1 MKRVKVCFSTFIVVL
16 AVVLGNLPVS
26 GEQVTAKGFE
36 TPEYYGKSVLAGLDN
51 SATYLGVYDI
61 IVKNMSDTDKIVP
74 CTANIINEDGEKITV
89 DTFKINIDFG
99 ETKVR
104 YETVEKVMAA
114 YNRDYF
120 EQFWFNSELGHATYY
135 YSNGIVANMEIYCS
149 MSSEEVISAKQR
161 FNSAT
166 DELLKGITIDMPE
179 FEREKIIHDR
189 LAKKVVYDLNAPY
202 AHNAYGALVDGKAV
216 CDGYT
221 KAFQYL
227 LQRVGIQSFM
237 VTGIGNGVKHA
248 WNIVR
253 IDGKYYNVDLTWDDQ
268 KSDII
273 YTYFNITDEEIK
285 SLSHILD
292 KESEDFAPVCTS
304 TDANYFAVY
313 GGKTNAFSADEIGEI
328 IKRNGTRFHIYV
340 TGNVNEF
347 SDSFFNNLS
356 AVGTESNLNDNIAD
370 AESRLYD
377 REFIITII
385 VCGDANR
392 DGVIDIRD
400 FVHMKSIIAGN
411 FAENKASDV
420 DKIGNVSA
428 TDLAELKKMLLGI
441 KN

>member
-36 TPEYYGKSVLAGLDN
+36 MPEYYGKSVLRGFDN
-51 SATYLGVYDI
+51 SNALLFVYD
-61 IVKNMSDTDKIVP
+61 KI
-74 CTANIINEDGEKITV
+74 ASSMDDINNIIEDGTDYKIEIDISEDGYAVTPAELKTV
-89 DTFKINIDFG
+89 IDVY
-99 ETKVR
+99 T
-104 YETVEKVMAA
+104 
-114 YNRDYF
+114 RDYTGH
-120 EQFWFNSELGHATYY
+120 FWFNKRYGYSGYLNSENT
-135 YSNGIVANMEIYCS
+135 EIITKIYMYCYADR
-149 MSSEEVISAKQR
+149 EETALAKQKYD
-161 FNSAT
+161 SAA
-166 DELLKGITIDMPE
+166 DKLIAGITPDMPE
-179 FEREKIIHDR
+179 FERELILHDR
-189 LAKKVVYDLNAPY
+189 LAGHIAYEDGDYVHD
-202 AHNAYGALVDGKAV
+202 AYGALVNGKAV
-216 CDGYT
+216 CEGYA

-227 LQRVGIQSFM
+227 LQKVGIQSFM
-237 VTGIGNGVKHA
+237 ATGIGNGGKHA

-253 IDGKYYNVDLTWDDQ
+253 IDGKYYNVDLTWDDV

-304 TDANYFAVY
+304 SDANYFAVY

-356 AVGTESNLNDNIAD
+356 AVGTESNLNDNIAG
-370 AESRLYD
+370 AESRQYD

-385 VCGDANR
+385 VRGDANR

-400 FVHMKSIIAGN
+400 FVHMKSIIAEVHKETSAADIDKN
-411 FAENKASDV
+411 SFV
-420 DKIGNVSA
+420 DS
-428 TDLAELKKMLLGI
+428 TDLAQLRKMLLGI

>member
-36 TPEYYGKSVLAGLDN
+36 TPEYYGRTVLSGFDN
-51 SATYLGVYDI
+51 SNALLFVYNKIASSMDDI
-61 IVKNMSDTDKIVP
+61 N
-74 CTANIINEDGEKITV
+74 NIIEYGTDYKIEIDISEDGYAVTPAELKTV
-89 DTFKINIDFG
+89 IDVY
-99 ETKVR
+99 T
-104 YETVEKVMAA
+104 
-114 YNRDYF
+114 RDYTGH
-120 EQFWFNSELGHATYY
+120 FWFNKSWSYSYY
-135 YSNGIVANMEIYCS
+135 LNDKSIKIVTKIHMYCYAGR
-149 MSSEEVISAKQR
+149 EETALAKQKYD
-161 FNSAT
+161 SAA
-166 DELLKGITIDMPE
+166 DKLIAGITPDMPE
-179 FEREKIIHDR
+179 FERELILHDR
-189 LAKKVVYDLNAPY
+189 LADHIAYEDGDRVHD
-202 AHNAYGALVDGKAV
+202 AYGALVDGKAV

-356 AVGTESNLNDNIAD
+356 AVGTESNLNDNIAG

-400 FVHMKSIIAGN
+400 FIHMKSIIAGN

-420 DKIGNVSA
+420 DKSGNVSA

>member
-36 TPEYYGKSVLAGLDN
+36 TPEYYGRTVLSGFDN
-51 SATYLGVYDI
+51 SNALLFVYDKIASSMDDINNI
-61 IVKNMSDTDKIVP
+61 IEYGTDYKIEIDISEDGYAVTPAELKTVIDVYTRDYTGHFWLNKSWSYSYYLNDKSIKIVTKIHMY
-74 CTANIINEDGEKITV
+74 CYAGREETA
-89 DTFKINIDFG
+89 
-99 ETKVR
+99 
-104 YETVEKVMAA
+104 
-114 YNRDYF
+114 
-120 EQFWFNSELGHATYY
+120 L
-135 YSNGIVANMEIYCS
+135 
-149 MSSEEVISAKQR
+149 AKQKYD
-161 FNSAT
+161 SAA
-166 DELLKGITIDMPE
+166 DKLIAGITPDMPE
-179 FEREKIIHDR
+179 FERELILHDR
-189 LAKKVVYDLNAPY
+189 LADHIAYEDGDRVHD
-202 AHNAYGALVDGKAV
+202 AYGALVNGKAV

-292 KESEDFAPVCTS
+292 KESEGFAPVCTS

-356 AVGTESNLNDNIAD
+356 AVGTESNLNDNIAG

-385 VCGDANR
+385 VCGDANW

-400 FVHMKSIIAGN
+400 FIHMKSIIAGN
-411 FAENKASDV
+411 FAKNKASDV
-420 DKIGNVSA
+420 DKSGNVSA

>member
-26 GEQVTAKGFE
+26 GEQVMAKGFE
-36 TPEYYGKSVLAGLDN
+36 TPEYYGRTVLSGFDN
-51 SATYLGVYDI
+51 SNALLFVYD
-61 IVKNMSDTDKIVP
+61 KI
-74 CTANIINEDGEKITV
+74 ASSMDDINNIIEDGTDYKIEIDISEDGYAVTPAELKTV
-89 DTFKINIDFG
+89 IDVY
-99 ETKVR
+99 T
-104 YETVEKVMAA
+104 
-114 YNRDYF
+114 RDYTGH
-120 EQFWFNSELGHATYY
+120 FWFNKRYGYSGYLNSENT
-135 YSNGIVANMEIYCS
+135 EIITKIYMYCYADR
-149 MSSEEVISAKQR
+149 EGTALAKQKYD
-161 FNSAT
+161 SAA
-166 DELLKGITIDMPE
+166 DKLIAGITSEMPE
-179 FEREKIIHDR
+179 FERELILHDR
-189 LAKKVVYDLNAPY
+189 LADHIAYEDGDRVHD
-202 AHNAYGALVDGKAV
+202 AYGALVNGKAV

-237 VTGIGNGVKHA
+237 VTGTGNGGKHA

-268 KSDII
+268 ESDII

-304 TDANYFAVY
+304 SDANYFAVY

-356 AVGTESNLNDNIAD
+356 AVGTESNLNDNIAG

-385 VCGDANR
+385 VRGDANR
-392 DGVIDIRD
+392 DGITDIRD
-400 FVHMKSIIAGN
+400 FIHMKSIIAKVHKETSAADIDKNG
-411 FAENKASDV
+411 FV
-420 DKIGNVSA
+420 DS
-428 TDLAELKKMLLGI
+428 TDLAQLRKMLLGI

>member
-36 TPEYYGKSVLAGLDN
+36 TPEYYGRTVLSGFDN
-51 SATYLGVYDI
+51 SNALLFVYD
-61 IVKNMSDTDKIVP
+61 KI
-74 CTANIINEDGEKITV
+74 ASSMDDINNIIEDGTDYKIEIDISEDWYAVTPAELKTV
-89 DTFKINIDFG
+89 IDVY
-99 ETKVR
+99 T
-104 YETVEKVMAA
+104 
-114 YNRDYF
+114 RDYTGH
-120 EQFWFNSELGHATYY
+120 FWFNKRYGYSGYLNSENT
-135 YSNGIVANMEIYCS
+135 EIITKIYMYCYADR
-149 MSSEEVISAKQR
+149 EGTALAKQKYD
-161 FNSAT
+161 SAA
-166 DELLKGITIDMPE
+166 DKLIAGITSEMPE
-179 FEREKIIHDR
+179 FERELILHDR
-189 LAKKVVYDLNAPY
+189 LADHIAYEDGDRVHD
-202 AHNAYGALVDGKAV
+202 AYGALINGKAV
-216 CDGYT
+216 CEGYT

-227 LQRVGIQSFM
+227 LQKVGIQSFM
-237 VTGIGNGVKHA
+237 ATGTGNGDLHA

-356 AVGTESNLNDNIAD
+356 AVGTESNLNDNIAG

-385 VCGDANR
+385 VRGDANR
-392 DGVIDIRD
+392 DGITDIRD
-400 FVHMKSIIAGN
+400 FIHMKSIIAKVHKETSAADIDKNG
-411 FAENKASDV
+411 FV
-420 DKIGNVSA
+420 DS
-428 TDLAELKKMLLGI
+428 TDLAQLRKMLLEI
-441 KN
+441 EN

>member
-36 TPEYYGKSVLAGLDN
+36 IPEYYGKSVLAGLDN

-120 EQFWFNSELGHATYY
+120 EQFWFKSELGHATYC
-135 YSNGIVANMEIYCS
+135 YSNKIVVKMEIYCS

-227 LQRVGIQSFM
+227 LQKVGIQSFM
-237 VTGIGNGVKHA
+237 ATGTGNGGKHA

-304 TDANYFAVY
+304 TVANYFAVY
-313 GGKTNAFSADEIGEI
+313 GGIFNDFSADDLGAL
-328 IKRNGTRFHIYV
+328 IKTNGKKLHIYI
-340 TGNVNEF
+340 TGDMEEFQKDFEKNFVNMLTAAGI
-347 SDSFFNNLS
+347 NG
-356 AVGTESNLNDNIAD
+356 V
-370 AESRLYD
+370 AECVYSPLG
-377 REFIITII
+377 REWIITVILP
-385 VCGDANR
+385 GDANY

-400 FVHMKSIIAGN
+400 FIHMKSIIAGN

-420 DKIGNVSA
+420 DKSGNVSA

>member
-36 TPEYYGKSVLAGLDN
+36 TPEYYGRTVLSGFDN
-51 SATYLGVYDI
+51 SNALLFVYD
-61 IVKNMSDTDKIVP
+61 KI
-74 CTANIINEDGEKITV
+74 ASSMDDINNIIEYGTEYKTEIDISEDGYAVTPDELKTV
-89 DTFKINIDFG
+89 IDVY
-99 ETKVR
+99 T
-104 YETVEKVMAA
+104 
-114 YNRDYF
+114 RDYTGH
-120 EQFWFNSELGHATYY
+120 FWFNKSWSYSYY
-135 YSNGIVANMEIYCS
+135 LNDKSIKIVTKIHMYCYAGR
-149 MSSEEVISAKQR
+149 EETALAKQKYD
-161 FNSAT
+161 SAA
-166 DELLKGITIDMPE
+166 DKLIAGITPDIPE
-179 FEREKIIHDR
+179 FERELILHDR
-189 LAKKVVYDLNAPY
+189 LADHIAYEDGDRVHD
-202 AHNAYGALVDGKAV
+202 AYGALINGKAV
-216 CDGYT
+216 CEGYT

-227 LQRVGIQSFM
+227 LQKVGIQSFM
-237 VTGIGNGVKHA
+237 ATGTGNGDLHA

-356 AVGTESNLNDNIAD
+356 AVGTESNLNDNIAG

-385 VCGDANR
+385 VRGDANR
-392 DGVIDIRD
+392 DGITDIRD
-400 FVHMKSIIAGN
+400 FIHMKSIIAKVHKETSAADIDKNG
-411 FAENKASDV
+411 FV
-420 DKIGNVSA
+420 DS
-428 TDLAELKKMLLGI
+428 TDLAQLRKMLLGI

>member
-36 TPEYYGKSVLAGLDN
+36 TPEYYGRTVLSGFDN
-51 SATYLGVYDI
+51 SNALLFVYD
-61 IVKNMSDTDKIVP
+61 KI
-74 CTANIINEDGEKITV
+74 ASSMDDINNIIEYGTDYKIEIDISEDGYAVTPAELKTV
-89 DTFKINIDFG
+89 IDVY
-99 ETKVR
+99 T
-104 YETVEKVMAA
+104 
-114 YNRDYF
+114 RDYTGH
-120 EQFWFNSELGHATYY
+120 FWFNKSWSYSYY
-135 YSNGIVANMEIYCS
+135 LNDKSIKIVTKIHMYCYAGR
-149 MSSEEVISAKQR
+149 EETALAKQKYD
-161 FNSAT
+161 SAA
-166 DELLKGITIDMPE
+166 DKLIAGITPDMPE
-179 FEREKIIHDR
+179 FERELILHDR

-202 AHNAYGALVDGKAV
+202 AHNAYGALVNGKAV

-227 LQRVGIQSFM
+227 LQKVGIQSFM
-237 VTGIGNGVKHA
+237 ATGIGNGGKHA

-292 KESEDFAPVCTS
+292 KESEGFAPVCTS

-356 AVGTESNLNDNIAD
+356 AVGTESNLNDNIAG

-400 FVHMKSIIAGN
+400 FIHMKSIIAGN

-420 DKIGNVSA
+420 DKSGNVSA

>member
-36 TPEYYGKSVLAGLDN
+36 TPEYYGRTVLSGFDN
-51 SATYLGVYDI
+51 SNALLFVYDKIASSMDDINNI
-61 IVKNMSDTDKIVP
+61 IEYGTDYKIEIDISEDGYAVTPAELKTVIDVYTRDYTGHFWLNKSWSYSYYLNDKSIKIVTKIHMY
-74 CTANIINEDGEKITV
+74 CYAGREETA
-89 DTFKINIDFG
+89 
-99 ETKVR
+99 
-104 YETVEKVMAA
+104 
-114 YNRDYF
+114 
-120 EQFWFNSELGHATYY
+120 L
-135 YSNGIVANMEIYCS
+135 
-149 MSSEEVISAKQR
+149 AKQKYD
-161 FNSAT
+161 SAA
-166 DELLKGITIDMPE
+166 DKLIAGITPDMPE
-179 FEREKIIHDR
+179 FERELILHDR
-189 LAKKVVYDLNAPY
+189 LADHIAYEDGDRVHD
-202 AHNAYGALVDGKAV
+202 AYGALVNGKAV

-292 KESEDFAPVCTS
+292 KESEGFAPVCTS

-356 AVGTESNLNDNIAD
+356 AVGTESNLNDNIAG

-385 VCGDANR
+385 VCGDANQ

-400 FVHMKSIIAGN
+400 FIHMKSIIAGN

-420 DKIGNVSA
+420 DKSGNVSA

>member
-36 TPEYYGKSVLAGLDN
+36 IPEYYGRTVLSGFDN
-51 SATYLGVYDI
+51 SNALLFVYD
-61 IVKNMSDTDKIVP
+61 KI
-74 CTANIINEDGEKITV
+74 ASSMDDINNIIEDGTDYKIEIDISEDGYAVTPAELKTV
-89 DTFKINIDFG
+89 IDVY
-99 ETKVR
+99 T
-104 YETVEKVMAA
+104 
-114 YNRDYF
+114 RDYTGH
-120 EQFWFNSELGHATYY
+120 FWFNKRYGYSGYLNSENT
-135 YSNGIVANMEIYCS
+135 EIITKIYMYCYADR
-149 MSSEEVISAKQR
+149 EETALAKQKYD
-161 FNSAT
+161 SAA
-166 DELLKGITIDMPE
+166 DKLIAGITSEMPE
-179 FEREKIIHDR
+179 FERELILHDR
-189 LAKKVVYDLNAPY
+189 LADHIAYEDGDRVHD
-202 AHNAYGALVDGKAV
+202 AYGALINGKAV
-216 CDGYT
+216 CEGYT

-227 LQRVGIQSFM
+227 LQKVGIQSFM
-237 VTGIGNGVKHA
+237 ATGKGNGDLHA

-253 IDGKYYNVDLTWDDQ
+253 IDGKYYNVDLTWDDV

-356 AVGTESNLNDNIAD
+356 AVGTESNLNDNIAG

-385 VCGDANR
+385 VRGDANR

-400 FVHMKSIIAGN
+400 FVHMKSIIAKVHKETSAADIDKNG
-411 FAENKASDV
+411 FV
-420 DKIGNVSA
+420 DS
-428 TDLAELKKMLLGI
+428 TDLAQLRKMLLEI
-441 KN
+441 EN

>member
-36 TPEYYGKSVLAGLDN
+36 TPEYYGRTVLSGFDN
-51 SATYLGVYDI
+51 SNALLFVYD
-61 IVKNMSDTDKIVP
+61 KI
-74 CTANIINEDGEKITV
+74 ASSMDDINNIIEYGTEYKTEIDISEDGYAVTPDELKTV
-89 DTFKINIDFG
+89 IDVY
-99 ETKVR
+99 T
-104 YETVEKVMAA
+104 
-114 YNRDYF
+114 RDYTGH
-120 EQFWFNSELGHATYY
+120 FWFNKSWSYSYY
-135 YSNGIVANMEIYCS
+135 LNDKSIKIVTKIHMYCYAGR
-149 MSSEEVISAKQR
+149 EETALAKQKYD
-161 FNSAT
+161 SAA
-166 DELLKGITIDMPE
+166 DKLIAGITPDIPE
-179 FEREKIIHDR
+179 FERELILHDR
-189 LAKKVVYDLNAPY
+189 LADHIAYEDGDRVHD
-202 AHNAYGALVDGKAV
+202 AYGALINGKAV
-216 CDGYT
+216 CEGYT

-227 LQRVGIQSFM
+227 LQKVGIQSFM
-237 VTGIGNGVKHA
+237 ATGTGNGDLHA
-248 WNIVR
+248 CNIVR

-356 AVGTESNLNDNIAD
+356 AVGTESNLNDNIAG

-385 VCGDANR
+385 VRGDANR
-392 DGVIDIRD
+392 DGITDIRD
-400 FVHMKSIIAGN
+400 FIHMKSIIAKVHKETSAADIDKNG
-411 FAENKASDV
+411 FV
-420 DKIGNVSA
+420 DS
-428 TDLAELKKMLLGI
+428 TDLAQLRKMLLGI

>member
-36 TPEYYGKSVLAGLDN
+36 MPEYYGKSVLSGFDN
-51 SATYLGVYDI
+51 SNALLFVYD
-61 IVKNMSDTDKIVP
+61 KI
-74 CTANIINEDGEKITV
+74 ASSMDDINNIIEDGTDYKIEIDISEDGYAVTPAELKTV
-89 DTFKINIDFG
+89 IDVY
-99 ETKVR
+99 T
-104 YETVEKVMAA
+104 
-114 YNRDYF
+114 RDYTGH
-120 EQFWFNSELGHATYY
+120 FWFNKRYGYSGYLNSENT
-135 YSNGIVANMEIYCS
+135 EIITKIYMYCYADR
-149 MSSEEVISAKQR
+149 EETALAKQKYD
-161 FNSAT
+161 SAA
-166 DELLKGITIDMPE
+166 DKLIAGITPDMPE
-179 FEREKIIHDR
+179 FERELILHDR
-189 LAKKVVYDLNAPY
+189 LAGHIAYEDGDYVHD
-202 AHNAYGALVDGKAV
+202 AYGALVNGKAV
-216 CDGYT
+216 CEGYA

-227 LQRVGIQSFM
+227 LQKVGIQSFM
-237 VTGIGNGVKHA
+237 ATGIGNGDLHA

-253 IDGKYYNVDLTWDDQ
+253 IDSKYYNVDLTWDDV

-304 TDANYFAVY
+304 SDANYFAVY

-356 AVGTESNLNDNIAD
+356 AVGTESNLNDNIAG

-385 VCGDANR
+385 VRGDANR

-400 FVHMKSIIAGN
+400 FVHMKSIIAEVHKETSAADIDKNG
-411 FAENKASDV
+411 FV
-420 DKIGNVSA
+420 DSA
-428 TDLAELKKMLLGI
+428 DLAQLRKMLLGI

>member
-1 MKRVKVCFSTFIVVL
+1 M
-16 AVVLGNLPVS
+16 
-26 GEQVTAKGFE
+26 
-36 TPEYYGKSVLAGLDN
+36 
-51 SATYLGVYDI
+51 
-61 IVKNMSDTDKIVP
+61 
-74 CTANIINEDGEKITV
+74 
-89 DTFKINIDFG
+89 
-99 ETKVR
+99 
-104 YETVEKVMAA
+104 
-114 YNRDYF
+114 
-120 EQFWFNSELGHATYY
+120 
-135 YSNGIVANMEIYCS
+135 
-149 MSSEEVISAKQR
+149 
-161 FNSAT
+161 
-166 DELLKGITIDMPE
+166 
-179 FEREKIIHDR
+179 
-189 LAKKVVYDLNAPY
+189 VYDLNAPY

-292 KESEDFAPVCTS
+292 KESEGFAPVCTS

-313 GGKTNAFSADEIGEI
+313 GGIFNEFSADDLGAL
-328 IKRNGTRFHIYV
+328 IKTNGKKLHIYI
-340 TGNVNEF
+340 TGDMKEF
-347 SDSFFNNLS
+347 QNNFKKHFRNMLT
-356 AVGTESNLNDNIAD
+356 AAGINGA
-370 AESRLYD
+370 AECVYSPLG
-377 REFIITII
+377 REWIITVILP
-385 VCGDANR
+385 GDANY

-400 FVHMKSIIAGN
+400 FIHMKSIIAGN

-420 DKIGNVSA
+420 DKSGNVSA

>member
-36 TPEYYGKSVLAGLDN
+36 MPEYYGKSVLAGLDN

-74 CTANIINEDGEKITV
+74 CTANIINEDDEEITV

-99 ETKVR
+99 EAKVR

-120 EQFWFNSELGHATYY
+120 EQFWFNSELGYATYY

-149 MSSEEVISAKQR
+149 MSSEEVILAKQR

-202 AHNAYGALVDGKAV
+202 AHNAYGALVNGKAV
-216 CDGYT
+216 CEGYA

-237 VTGIGNGVKHA
+237 VTGTGKGGNHA

-253 IDGKYYNVDLTWDDQ
+253 IDGRYYNVDLTWDDQ
-268 KSDII
+268 KSD
-273 YTYFNITDEEIK
+273 TFHAYFNLTDEIIK
-285 SLSHILD
+285 EDHIFD
-292 KESEDFAPVCTS
+292 TTVYKMPECIS

-313 GGKTNAFSADEIGEI
+313 GGIFNEFSADDLGAL
-328 IKRNGTRFHIYV
+328 IKTDGKKLHIYITGNMEEFQNNFKKHFRNMLAAAGINGTAGYAYSPL
-340 TGNVNEF
+340 G
-347 SDSFFNNLS
+347 
-356 AVGTESNLNDNIAD
+356 
-370 AESRLYD
+370 
-377 REFIITII
+377 REMIITVILPG
-385 VCGDANR
+385 VANC

-400 FVHMKSIIAGN
+400 IINMKISLSEEIEDI
-411 FAENKASDV
+411 NKYWYLNLNADN
-420 DKIGNVSA
+420 KINSA
-428 TDLAELKKMLLGI
+428 DLAQLRKMLLEI
-441 KN
+441 EN

>member
-36 TPEYYGKSVLAGLDN
+36 TPEYYGRTVLSGFDN
-51 SATYLGVYDI
+51 SNALLFVYD
-61 IVKNMSDTDKIVP
+61 KI
-74 CTANIINEDGEKITV
+74 ASSMDDINNIIEDGTDYKIEIDISEDGYAVTPAELKTV
-89 DTFKINIDFG
+89 IDVY
-99 ETKVR
+99 T
-104 YETVEKVMAA
+104 
-114 YNRDYF
+114 RDYTGH
-120 EQFWFNSELGHATYY
+120 FWFNKRYGYSGYLNSENT
-135 YSNGIVANMEIYCS
+135 EIITKIYMYCYADR
-149 MSSEEVISAKQR
+149 EKTALAKQKYD
-161 FNSAT
+161 SAA
-166 DELLKGITIDMPE
+166 DKLIARITSEMPE
-179 FEREKIIHDR
+179 FERELILHDR
-189 LAKKVVYDLNAPY
+189 LAGHIAYEDGDYVHD
-202 AHNAYGALVDGKAV
+202 AYGALVNGKAV

-227 LQRVGIQSFM
+227 LQKVGIQSFM
-237 VTGIGNGVKHA
+237 ATGTGNGGKHA

-253 IDGKYYNVDLTWDDQ
+253 IDGKYYNVDLTWDDV

-356 AVGTESNLNDNIAD
+356 AVGTESNLNDNIAG

-385 VCGDANR
+385 VRGDANR

-400 FVHMKSIIAGN
+400 FVHMKSIIAEVHKETSAADIDKN
-411 FAENKASDV
+411 SFV
-420 DKIGNVSA
+420 DS
-428 TDLAELKKMLLGI
+428 TDLAQLRKMLLGI

>member
-36 TPEYYGKSVLAGLDN
+36 TPEYYGRTVLSGFDN
-51 SATYLGVYDI
+51 SNALLFVYDKIASSMDDINNI
-61 IVKNMSDTDKIVP
+61 IEYGTDYKIEIDISEDGYAVTPAELKTVIDVYTRDYTGHFWLNKSWSYSYYLNDKSIKIVTKIHMY
-74 CTANIINEDGEKITV
+74 CYAGREETA
-89 DTFKINIDFG
+89 
-99 ETKVR
+99 
-104 YETVEKVMAA
+104 
-114 YNRDYF
+114 
-120 EQFWFNSELGHATYY
+120 L
-135 YSNGIVANMEIYCS
+135 
-149 MSSEEVISAKQR
+149 AKQKYD
-161 FNSAT
+161 SAA
-166 DELLKGITIDMPE
+166 DKLIAGITPDMPE
-179 FEREKIIHDR
+179 FERDLILHDR
-189 LAKKVVYDLNAPY
+189 LADHIAYEDGDRVHD
-202 AHNAYGALVDGKAV
+202 AYGALVNGKAV

-237 VTGIGNGVKHA
+237 VTGTGNGGKHA

-268 KSDII
+268 ESDII

-292 KESEDFAPVCTS
+292 KESEGFAPVCTS

-356 AVGTESNLNDNIAD
+356 AVGTESNLNDNIAG

-385 VCGDANR
+385 VCGDANC

-400 FVHMKSIIAGN
+400 FIHMKSIIAGN
-411 FAENKASDV
+411 FAKNKASDV
-420 DKIGNVSA
+420 DKSGNVSA

>member
-36 TPEYYGKSVLAGLDN
+36 TPEYYGRTVLSGFDN
-51 SATYLGVYDI
+51 SNALLFVYDKIASSMDDINNI
-61 IVKNMSDTDKIVP
+61 IEYGTDYKIEIDISEDGYAVTPAELKTVIDVYTRDYTGHFWLNKSWSYSYYLNDKSIKIVTKIHMY
-74 CTANIINEDGEKITV
+74 CYAGREETA
-89 DTFKINIDFG
+89 
-99 ETKVR
+99 
-104 YETVEKVMAA
+104 
-114 YNRDYF
+114 
-120 EQFWFNSELGHATYY
+120 L
-135 YSNGIVANMEIYCS
+135 
-149 MSSEEVISAKQR
+149 AKQKYD
-161 FNSAT
+161 SAA
-166 DELLKGITIDMPE
+166 DKLIAGITPDMPE
-179 FEREKIIHDR
+179 FERELILHDR
-189 LAKKVVYDLNAPY
+189 LADHIAYEDGDRVHD
-202 AHNAYGALVDGKAV
+202 AYGALVNGKAV

-292 KESEDFAPVCTS
+292 KESEGFAPVCTS

-356 AVGTESNLNDNIAD
+356 AVGTESNLNDNIAG

-385 VCGDANR
+385 VCGDANQ

-400 FVHMKSIIAGN
+400 FIHMKSIIAGN

-420 DKIGNVSA
+420 DKSENVSA

>member
-36 TPEYYGKSVLAGLDN
+36 TPEYYGRTVLSGFDN
-51 SATYLGVYDI
+51 SNALLFVYD
-61 IVKNMSDTDKIVP
+61 KI
-74 CTANIINEDGEKITV
+74 ASSMDDINNIIEDGTDYKIEIDISEDGYAVTPAELKTV
-89 DTFKINIDFG
+89 IDVY
-99 ETKVR
+99 T
-104 YETVEKVMAA
+104 
-114 YNRDYF
+114 RDYTGH
-120 EQFWFNSELGHATYY
+120 FWFNKRYGYSGYLNSENT
-135 YSNGIVANMEIYCS
+135 EIITKIYMYCYADR
-149 MSSEEVISAKQR
+149 EETALAKQKYD
-161 FNSAT
+161 SAA
-166 DELLKGITIDMPE
+166 DKLIAGITSEMPE
-179 FEREKIIHDR
+179 FERELILHDR
-189 LAKKVVYDLNAPY
+189 LADHIAYEDGDRVHD
-202 AHNAYGALVDGKAV
+202 AYGALINGKAV
-216 CDGYT
+216 CEGYT

-227 LQRVGIQSFM
+227 LQKVGIQSFLA
-237 VTGIGNGVKHA
+237 TGKGNGDLHA

-313 GGKTNAFSADEIGEI
+313 GGKTNAFSADEIGKI

-356 AVGTESNLNDNIAD
+356 AVGTESNLNDNIAG

-385 VCGDANR
+385 VRGDANR
-392 DGVIDIRD
+392 DGITDIRD
-400 FVHMKSIIAGN
+400 FIHMKSIIAKVHKETSAADIDKNG
-411 FAENKASDV
+411 FV
-420 DKIGNVSA
+420 DS
-428 TDLAELKKMLLGI
+428 TDLAQLRKMLLEI
-441 KN
+441 EN

>member
-16 AVVLGNLPVS
+16 AFVLGNLPVS

-36 TPEYYGKSVLAGLDN
+36 TPEYYGRTVLSGFDN
-51 SATYLGVYDI
+51 SNALLFVYDKIASSMDDINNI
-61 IVKNMSDTDKIVP
+61 IEDGTDYKIEIDISEDGYAVTPAELKTVIDVYTRDYTGHFWLNKSWSYSYYLNDKSIKIVTKIHMY
-74 CTANIINEDGEKITV
+74 CYAGREETA
-89 DTFKINIDFG
+89 
-99 ETKVR
+99 
-104 YETVEKVMAA
+104 
-114 YNRDYF
+114 
-120 EQFWFNSELGHATYY
+120 L
-135 YSNGIVANMEIYCS
+135 
-149 MSSEEVISAKQR
+149 AKQKYD
-161 FNSAT
+161 SAA
-166 DELLKGITIDMPE
+166 DKLIAGITSEMPE
-179 FEREKIIHDR
+179 FERELILHDR
-189 LAKKVVYDLNAPY
+189 LADHIAYEDGDRVHD
-202 AHNAYGALVDGKAV
+202 AYGALINGKAV
-216 CDGYT
+216 CEGYT

-227 LQRVGIQSFM
+227 LQKVGIQSFM
-237 VTGIGNGVKHA
+237 ATGTGNGDLHA

-253 IDGKYYNVDLTWDDQ
+253 IDGKYYNVDLTWDDV

-273 YTYFNITDEEIK
+273 YTYFNTTDEEIK

-356 AVGTESNLNDNIAD
+356 AVGTESNLNDNIAG

-385 VCGDANR
+385 VRGDANR
-392 DGVIDIRD
+392 DGITDIRD
-400 FVHMKSIIAGN
+400 FIHMKSIIAKVHKETSAADIDKNG
-411 FAENKASDV
+411 FV
-420 DKIGNVSA
+420 DS
-428 TDLAELKKMLLGI
+428 TDLAQLRKMLLGI

>member
-36 TPEYYGKSVLAGLDN
+36 TPEYYGRTVLSGFDN
-51 SATYLGVYDI
+51 SNALLFVYD
-61 IVKNMSDTDKIVP
+61 KI
-74 CTANIINEDGEKITV
+74 ASSMDDINNIIEDGTDYKIEIDISEDGYAVTPAELKTV
-89 DTFKINIDFG
+89 IDVY
-99 ETKVR
+99 T
-104 YETVEKVMAA
+104 
-114 YNRDYF
+114 RDYTGH
-120 EQFWFNSELGHATYY
+120 FWFNKRYGYSGYLNSENT
-135 YSNGIVANMEIYCS
+135 EIITKIYMYCYADR
-149 MSSEEVISAKQR
+149 EETALAKQKYD
-161 FNSAT
+161 SAA
-166 DELLKGITIDMPE
+166 DKLIAGITSEMPE
-179 FEREKIIHDR
+179 FERELILHDR
-189 LAKKVVYDLNAPY
+189 LADHIAYEDGDRVHD
-202 AHNAYGALVDGKAV
+202 AYGALINGKAV
-216 CDGYT
+216 CEGYT

-227 LQRVGIQSFM
+227 LQKVGIQSFM
-237 VTGIGNGVKHA
+237 ATGKGNGDLHA

-313 GGKTNAFSADEIGEI
+313 GGKTNAFSADEIGKI

-356 AVGTESNLNDNIAD
+356 AVGTESNLNDNIAG

-385 VCGDANR
+385 VRGDANR
-392 DGVIDIRD
+392 DGITDIRD
-400 FVHMKSIIAGN
+400 FIHMKSIIAKVHKETSAADIDKNG
-411 FAENKASDV
+411 FV
-420 DKIGNVSA
+420 DS
-428 TDLAELKKMLLGI
+428 TDLAQLRKMLLEI
-441 KN
+441 EN